1 MLTAVVLS
9 LYGCKSADRE
19 KAEADTVKTEESTV
33 PESDTAENVGQ
44 DTDGNGADRASA
56 KSSTSANDSPSE
68 ESLGKNGDPIS
79 GGSDEKGTLSD
90 SDTNGSQQT
99 DKTKNFAAGAA
110 DALGK
115 VQEPLTVKEEDDMAP
130 VFTSEEIPDEVF
142 ARMAGKS
149 YKEDCTVP
157 REDLRYLRIS
167 CVGADGSAYIGEMV
181 AAADL
186 AEDLLDIF
194 RQLYEAGYP
203 IERMQLIDDYDAS
216 DQASMEANN
225 TTCFNFRQIAGSTKL
240 SNHSLGRAVD
250 INPLYNPYVKKT
262 ANGTIYDPPVA
273 EAYADRD
280 KDFPYKIDHDD
291 LCYQLFTA
299 HGFTWGG
306 DWNRVKDYQH
316 FEK

>member
-19 KAEADTVKTEESTV
+19 KAEADTVKTEESTSASDS
-33 PESDTAENVGQ
+33 ES
-44 DTDGNGADRASA
+44 TDFQKMNRDSL
-56 KSSTSANDSPSE
+56 SS
-68 ESLGKNGDPIS
+68 
-79 GGSDEKGTLSD
+79 GSDEKGTLSD

-99 DKTKNFAAGAA
+99 DKAKNFAAGAA

-149 YKEDCTVP
+149 YKEDCTVL
-157 REDLRYLRIS
+157 REDLCYLQIS
-167 CVGADGSAYIGEMV
+167 CVGADGSPYIGEMV

-306 DWNRVKDYQH
+306 DWNSVKDYQH

>member
-1 MLTAVVLS
+1 MNRDSLS
-9 LYGCKSADRE
+9 S
-19 KAEADTVKTEESTV
+19 
-33 PESDTAENVGQ
+33 
-44 DTDGNGADRASA
+44 
-56 KSSTSANDSPSE
+56 
-68 ESLGKNGDPIS
+68 
-79 GGSDEKGTLSD
+79 GSDEKGTLSD

-157 REDLRYLRIS
+157 REDLCYLRIS
-167 CVGADGSAYIGEMV
+167 CVGAEGSAYIGEMV

-306 DWNRVKDYQH
+306 DWNSVKDYQH

>member
-1 MLTAVVLS
+1 M
-9 LYGCKSADRE
+9 
-19 KAEADTVKTEESTV
+19 KTEESTSASDS
-33 PESDTAENVGQ
+33 ES
-44 DTDGNGADRASA
+44 TDFQKMNRDSL
-56 KSSTSANDSPSE
+56 SS
-68 ESLGKNGDPIS
+68 
-79 GGSDEKGTLSD
+79 GSDEKGTLSD

-306 DWNRVKDYQH
+306 DWNSVKDYQH

>member
-19 KAEADTVKTEESTV
+19 KAEADTVKTEESTSASDS
-33 PESDTAENVGQ
+33 ES
-44 DTDGNGADRASA
+44 TDFQKMNRDSL
-56 KSSTSANDSPSE
+56 SS
-68 ESLGKNGDPIS
+68 
-79 GGSDEKGTLSD
+79 GSDEKGTLSD

-157 REDLRYLRIS
+157 REDLCYLRIS

-291 LCYQLFTA
+291 LCYQLFTV
-299 HGFTWGG
+299 HGFTGGG
-306 DWNRVKDYQH
+306 DWNSVKDYQH

>member
-19 KAEADTVKTEESTV
+19 KAEADTVKTEESTSASDS
-33 PESDTAENVGQ
+33 ES
-44 DTDGNGADRASA
+44 TDFQKMNRDSL
-56 KSSTSANDSPSE
+56 SS
-68 ESLGKNGDPIS
+68 
-79 GGSDEKGTLSD
+79 GSDEKGTLSD

-157 REDLRYLRIS
+157 REDLCYLRIS

-186 AEDLLDIF
+186 AADLLDIF

-306 DWNRVKDYQH
+306 DWNSVKDYQH

>member
-19 KAEADTVKTEESTV
+19 KAEADTVKTEESTSASDS
-33 PESDTAENVGQ
+33 ES
-44 DTDGNGADRASA
+44 TDFQKMNRDSL
-56 KSSTSANDSPSE
+56 SS
-68 ESLGKNGDPIS
+68 
-79 GGSDEKGTLSD
+79 GSDEKGTLSD

-157 REDLRYLRIS
+157 REDLCYLRIS

-306 DWNRVKDYQH
+306 DWNSVKDYQH

>member
-90 SDTNGSQQT
+90 SDTNGNQQT
-99 DKTKNFAAGAA
+99 DKAKNFAAGAA

-115 VQEPLTVKEEDDMAP
+115 VQEPLNVKEEDDMAP

-167 CVGADGSAYIGEMV
+167 CVGADGSPYVGEMV

-203 IERMQLIDDYDAS
+203 IERMQLIDDYDARRS
-216 DQASMEANN
+216 GVHGSQQHHLLQFPPDRGKHQTVQPQSGPGSGHQSAVQSLCEKDGKRHHLRPAGGRSL
-225 TTCFNFRQIAGSTKL
+225 CRPRQRFS
-240 SNHSLGRAVD
+240 VQ
-250 INPLYNPYVKKT
+250 
-262 ANGTIYDPPVA
+262 
-273 EAYADRD
+273 DR
-280 KDFPYKIDHDD
+280 P
-291 LCYQLFTA
+291 
-299 HGFTWGG
+299 
-306 DWNRVKDYQH
+306 
-316 FEK
+316 

>member
-19 KAEADTVKTEESTV
+19 KAEADTVKTEESTSASDS
-33 PESDTAENVGQ
+33 ES
-44 DTDGNGADRASA
+44 TDFQKMNRDSL
-56 KSSTSANDSPSE
+56 SS
-68 ESLGKNGDPIS
+68 
-79 GGSDEKGTLSD
+79 GSDEKGTLSD

-115 VQEPLTVKEEDDMAP
+115 VQEPLTVKEEDEMAP

-157 REDLRYLRIS
+157 REDLCYLRIS

-194 RQLYEAGYP
+194 RQLYEAGYS

-306 DWNRVKDYQH
+306 DWNSVKDYQH

>member
-19 KAEADTVKTEESTV
+19 KAEADTVKTEESTSASDS
-33 PESDTAENVGQ
+33 ES
-44 DTDGNGADRASA
+44 TDFQKMNRDSL
-56 KSSTSANDSPSE
+56 SS
-68 ESLGKNGDPIS
+68 
-79 GGSDEKGTLSD
+79 GSDEKGTLSD

-157 REDLRYLRIS
+157 REDLCYLRIS

-203 IERMQLIDDYDAS
+203 IERMQLIDDYDAR

-306 DWNRVKDYQH
+306 DWNSVKDYQH

>member
-19 KAEADTVKTEESTV
+19 KAEADTVKTEESTSASDS
-33 PESDTAENVGQ
+33 ES
-44 DTDGNGADRASA
+44 TDFQKMNRDSL
-56 KSSTSANDSPSE
+56 SS
-68 ESLGKNGDPIS
+68 
-79 GGSDEKGTLSD
+79 GSDEKGTLSD

-262 ANGTIYDPPVA
+262 ANGIIYDPPVG

-291 LCYQLFTA
+291 LC
-299 HGFTWGG
+299 
-306 DWNRVKDYQH
+306 
-316 FEK
+316 

>member
-9 LYGCKSADRE
+9 LYGCKAADGDAT
-19 KAEADTVKTEESTV
+19 KAKVAGVSGDEATMSESNTVEG
-33 PESDTAENVGQ
+33 VGQ
-44 DTDGNGADRASA
+44 DTGGNGIDSA
-56 KSSTSANDSPSE
+56 NVKSSTSASDSPSE
-68 ESLGKNGDPIS
+68 EA
-79 GGSDEKGTLSD
+79 
-90 SDTNGSQQT
+90 
-99 DKTKNFAAGAA
+99 KNFAAGAA

-157 REDLRYLRIS
+157 REDLRYLQIS
-167 CVGADGSAYIGEMV
+167 CVGADGSPYVGEMV

-194 RQLYEAGYP
+194 QKLYEAGYP

-262 ANGTIYDPPVA
+262 ASGTIYDPPTG
-273 EAYADRD
+273 EAYADRS
-280 KDFPYKIDHDD
+280 KDFSYKIDHDD

-306 DWNRVKDYQH
+306 DWNSVKDYQH
-316 FEK
+316 FEMPDTEE

>member
-19 KAEADTVKTEESTV
+19 KAEADTVKTEESTSASDS
-33 PESDTAENVGQ
+33 ES
-44 DTDGNGADRASA
+44 TDFQKMNR
-56 KSSTSANDSPSE
+56 DSLP
-68 ESLGKNGDPIS
+68 
-79 GGSDEKGTLSD
+79 GGSDEKGAQSD
-90 SDTNGSQQT
+90 LDANEAQQT
-99 DKTKNFAAGAA
+99 DKANNFAAGAA

-306 DWNRVKDYQH
+306 DWNSVKDYQH

>member
-9 LYGCKSADRE
+9 LYGCKASSVPG
-19 KAEADTVKTEESTV
+19 AEEAVSESNTVEG
-33 PESDTAENVGQ
+33 VGQ
-44 DTDGNGADRASA
+44 DVDGNPVTDGTNTGRGDTKTVIAEEDPLHQVSQEMNR
-56 KSSTSANDSPSE
+56 DSLP
-68 ESLGKNGDPIS
+68 
-79 GGSDEKGTLSD
+79 GGSDEKGAQSD
-90 SDTNGSQQT
+90 LDANEAQQT
-99 DKTKNFAAGAA
+99 DKAKNFAAGAA

-262 ANGTIYDPPVA
+262 GHGTIYDPPMA

-306 DWNRVKDYQH
+306 DWNSVKDYQH

>member
-19 KAEADTVKTEESTV
+19 KAEADTVKTEESTSASDS
-33 PESDTAENVGQ
+33 ES
-44 DTDGNGADRASA
+44 TDFQKMNRDSL
-56 KSSTSANDSPSE
+56 SS
-68 ESLGKNGDPIS
+68 
-79 GGSDEKGTLSD
+79 GSDEKGTLSD

-157 REDLRYLRIS
+157 REDLCYLRIS

-186 AEDLLDIF
+186 AADLLDIF

-262 ANGTIYDPPVA
+262 ASGTIYDPPVA

-306 DWNRVKDYQH
+306 DWNSVKDYQH

>member
-1 MLTAVVLS
+1 MDTEAQMTEADKGAAEDAAAGMPAEKPDLTA
-9 LYGCKSADRE
+9 
-19 KAEADTVKTEESTV
+19 
-33 PESDTAENVGQ
+33 
-44 DTDGNGADRASA
+44 GA
-56 KSSTSANDSPSE
+56 
-68 ESLGKNGDPIS
+68 GDML
-79 GGSDEKGTLSD
+79 EKG
-90 SDTNGSQQT
+90 
-99 DKTKNFAAGAA
+99 
-110 DALGK
+110 
-115 VQEPLTVKEEDDMAP
+115 QELLTVKEEDDMAP

-167 CVGADGSAYIGEMV
+167 CVGADGSPYVGEMV

-194 RQLYEAGYP
+194 RQLYETGYP

-225 TTCFNFRQIAGSTKL
+225 TACFNFRQIAGSTKL

-250 INPLYNPYVKKT
+250 INPLYNPYVKTT
-262 ANGTIYDPPVA
+262 ADGTIYDPPSG
-273 EAYADRD
+273 EAYADRS
-280 KDFPYKIDHDD
+280 KDFLYRIDHDD
-291 LCYQLFTA
+291 LCYQLFAA

-306 DWNRVKDYQH
+306 DWNSVKDYQH

>member
-19 KAEADTVKTEESTV
+19 KAEADTVKTEESTSASDS
-33 PESDTAENVGQ
+33 ES
-44 DTDGNGADRASA
+44 TDFQKMNRDSL
-56 KSSTSANDSPSE
+56 SS
-68 ESLGKNGDPIS
+68 
-79 GGSDEKGTLSD
+79 GSDEKGTLSD

-157 REDLRYLRIS
+157 REDLCYLRIS

-280 KDFPYKIDHDD
+280 KDFQYKIDHDD
-291 LCYQLFTA
+291 LCYQLFIA

-306 DWNRVKDYQH
+306 DWNSVKDYQH

>member
-19 KAEADTVKTEESTV
+19 KAEADTVKTEESTSASDS
-33 PESDTAENVGQ
+33 ES
-44 DTDGNGADRASA
+44 TDFQKMNRDSL
-56 KSSTSANDSPSE
+56 SS
-68 ESLGKNGDPIS
+68 
-79 GGSDEKGTLSD
+79 GSDEKGTLSD

-157 REDLRYLRIS
+157 REDLCYLRIS

-203 IERMQLIDDYDAS
+203 IERMQLIDDYDAI

-225 TTCFNFRQIAGSTKL
+225 TTCFNFRLIAGRTKL

-306 DWNRVKDYQH
+306 DWNSVKDYQH

>member
-19 KAEADTVKTEESTV
+19 KAEADTVKTEESTSASDS
-33 PESDTAENVGQ
+33 ES
-44 DTDGNGADRASA
+44 TDFQKMNRDSL
-56 KSSTSANDSPSE
+56 SS
-68 ESLGKNGDPIS
+68 
-79 GGSDEKGTLSD
+79 GSDEKGTLSD

-149 YKEDCTVP
+149 YKEDCIVP

-306 DWNRVKDYQH
+306 DWNSVKDYQH

>member
-19 KAEADTVKTEESTV
+19 KAEADTVKTEESTSASDS
-33 PESDTAENVGQ
+33 ES
-44 DTDGNGADRASA
+44 TDFQKMNRDSL
-56 KSSTSANDSPSE
+56 SS
-68 ESLGKNGDPIS
+68 
-79 GGSDEKGTLSD
+79 GSDEKGTLSD

-262 ANGTIYDPPVA
+262 ANGTIYDPPA
-273 EAYADRD
+273 GKDYADRSS
-280 KDFPYKIDHDD
+280 DFPYKIDYED
-291 LCYQLFTA
+291 LCCQLFAA

-306 DWNRVKDYQH
+306 DWNSVKDYQH
-316 FEK
+316 FEKPAAK

>member
-19 KAEADTVKTEESTV
+19 KAEADTVKTEESTSASDS
-33 PESDTAENVGQ
+33 ES
-44 DTDGNGADRASA
+44 TDFQKMNRDSL
-56 KSSTSANDSPSE
+56 SS
-68 ESLGKNGDPIS
+68 
-79 GGSDEKGTLSD
+79 GSDEKGTLSD

-157 REDLRYLRIS
+157 REDLCYLRIS
-167 CVGADGSAYIGEMV
+167 CVGADGSPYVGEMV

-306 DWNRVKDYQH
+306 DWNSVKDYQH

>member
-9 LYGCKSADRE
+9 LYGCKASSVPG
-19 KAEADTVKTEESTV
+19 AEEAVSESNTVEG
-33 PESDTAENVGQ
+33 VGQ
-44 DTDGNGADRASA
+44 DVDGNPVTDGTNTGRGDTKTVIAEEDPLHQVSQEMNR
-56 KSSTSANDSPSE
+56 DSLP
-68 ESLGKNGDPIS
+68 
-79 GGSDEKGTLSD
+79 GGSDEKGAQSD
-90 SDTNGSQQT
+90 LDANEAQQT

-167 CVGADGSAYIGEMV
+167 CVGADGSPYIGEMV

-225 TTCFNFRQIAGSTKL
+225 TSCFNFRQIAGSTKL

-262 ANGTIYDPPVA
+262 ANGNL
-273 EAYADRD
+273 RFSRMM
-280 KDFPYKIDHDD
+280 KS
-291 LCYQLFTA
+291 
-299 HGFTWGG
+299 
-306 DWNRVKDYQH
+306 
-316 FEK
+316 

>member
-19 KAEADTVKTEESTV
+19 KAEADTVKTEESTSASDS
-33 PESDTAENVGQ
+33 ES
-44 DTDGNGADRASA
+44 TDFQKMNRDSL
-56 KSSTSANDSPSE
+56 SS
-68 ESLGKNGDPIS
+68 
-79 GGSDEKGTLSD
+79 GSDEKGTLSD

-157 REDLRYLRIS
+157 REDLCYLRIS

-291 LCYQLFTA
+291 RSRIHLGRRLEQRQRLSAF
-299 HGFTWGG
+299 
-306 DWNRVKDYQH
+306 
-316 FEK
+316 

>member
-19 KAEADTVKTEESTV
+19 KAEADTVKTEESTSASDS
-33 PESDTAENVGQ
+33 ES
-44 DTDGNGADRASA
+44 TDFQKMNRDSL
-56 KSSTSANDSPSE
+56 SS
-68 ESLGKNGDPIS
+68 
-79 GGSDEKGTLSD
+79 GSDEKGTLSD

-157 REDLRYLRIS
+157 REDLCYLRIS
-167 CVGADGSAYIGEMV
+167 CVGAEGSAYIGEMV

-306 DWNRVKDYQH
+306 DWNSVKDYQH